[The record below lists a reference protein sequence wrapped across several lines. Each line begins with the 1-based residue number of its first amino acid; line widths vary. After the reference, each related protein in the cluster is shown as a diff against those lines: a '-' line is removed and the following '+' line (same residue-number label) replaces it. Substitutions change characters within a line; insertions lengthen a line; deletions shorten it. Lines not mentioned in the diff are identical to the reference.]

1 MNFSALSIKHPI
13 PAIMLFVLLTL
24 AGILSYRASV
34 VQDFPDIELPIVTVS
49 ATLSGAAPA
58 QLETEVARKI
68 EDSVATL
75 QGVKNIY
82 TKVLD
87 GDVTVTVEFILEKP
101 IAEAVNDVR
110 DAVARVRADLPAD
123 VRDPSVTKASTAGRV
138 VMTFT
143 AAAAPV
149 SSGRAT
155 RLAKVLPGQSGSR
168 AQGKSTIESLDGAD
182 ITLASVTLHTPNYDR
197 ILVKDLSVT
206 VKPGEGLMIVGESGS
221 GKSSLLRAIA
231 GLWRSGSGTIYRPRE
246 DDILFLPQQPYML
259 LGTLR
264 SQLLYPNHDRSVS
277 DEELLDLL
285 GRVNLPD
292 LAARFGG
299 LDVEMDW
306 HNVLSVGEQQRL
318 GFARLLLTRPLFAIL
333 DEATS
338 ALDSTNEASLYR
350 QLEETRT
357 TLISVG
363 HRSTILKYHKQVL
376 ELTGDSEWQS
386 HPAASFRFSK

>member
-1 MNFSALSIKHPI
+1 MIKRLDVH
-13 PAIMLFVLLTL
+13 
-24 AGILSYRASV
+24 
-34 VQDFPDIELPIVTVS
+34 
-49 ATLSGAAPA
+49 
-58 QLETEVARKI
+58 
-68 EDSVATL
+68 
-75 QGVKNIY
+75 GVRN
-82 TKVLD
+82 L
-87 GDVTVTVEFILEKP
+87 
-101 IAEAVNDVR
+101 
-110 DAVARVRADLPAD
+110 
-123 VRDPSVTKASTAGRV
+123 
-138 VMTFT
+138 T
-143 AAAAPV
+143 AADSLSLA
-149 SSGRAT
+149 
-155 RLAKVLPGQSGSR
+155 RLNLF
-168 AQGKSTIESLDGAD
+168 
-182 ITLASVTLHTPNYDR
+182 Y
-197 ILVKDLSVT
+197 
-206 VKPGEGLMIVGESGS
+206 GLNGS

-246 DDILFLPQQPYML
+246 DDILFLPQQPYLL

-285 GRVNLPD
+285 ERVNLPD

-306 HNVLSVGEQQRL
+306 HKVLSVGEQQRL

-350 QLEETRT
+350 QLAETRT

-376 ELTGDSEWQS
+376 ELTGESEWQS